1 MGCSGSQLKLFI
13 TKYRYYSKNSINPMN
28 TIKAILAGL
37 SVLSLFLFSGCSS
50 DTVKDGI
57 HNSPTA
63 RFLRGE
69 TDNGG
74 YYNEMKA
81 QNEAYN
87 DQQTFDM
94 NREEYRAYNL
104 DTGKFEYIDPEYE
117 FRTWNEAEQR
127 WEFKPMRKEAQQLAE
142 KKAKE
147 EAEGN

>member
-13 TKYRYYSKNSINPMN
+13 TKYRYYPKNSINPMN

-50 DTVKDGI
+50 DTVRDGI